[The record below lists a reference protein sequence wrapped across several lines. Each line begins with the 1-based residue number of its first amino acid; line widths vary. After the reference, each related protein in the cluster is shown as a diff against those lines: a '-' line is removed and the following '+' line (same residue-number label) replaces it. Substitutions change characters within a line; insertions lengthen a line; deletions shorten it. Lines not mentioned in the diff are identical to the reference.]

1 MKIGIVIS
9 GGDVSGMNNFIFQIA
24 RQANADI
31 TLFNGGIP
39 GLLEKSHQ
47 DMAWL
52 HGLSLFGMWRTAVP
66 RIVYAELSWR
76 NPEAGENIDT
86 C

>member
-39 GLLEKSHQ
+39 G
-47 DMAWL
+47 
-52 HGLSLFGMWRTAVP
+52 
-66 RIVYAELSWR
+66 
-76 NPEAGENIDT
+76 
-86 C
+86 

>member
-1 MKIGIVIS
+1 
-9 GGDVSGMNNFIFQIA
+9 
-24 RQANADI
+24 
-31 TLFNGGIP
+31 
-39 GLLEKSHQ
+39 
-47 DMAWL
+47 
-52 HGLSLFGMWRTAVP
+52 MWRTAVP